1 MLSVGKTA
9 KLLGISIRTLHY
21 YDEINLVKPSY
32 TAPSGYRYYDD
43 DAVELLQQVIFL
55 RELEIPVKQI
65 KKILGSPDCD
75 REFLLKGHRQLLLV
89 RKAHIENLISLIDK
103 RIGVNNMDYREGI
116 AEEQLKSEF
125 ADEVRRRWGDTPQ
138 YREYEEKIKNHKSED
153 NTAGADE
160 IFKAFAEAAGSAPDD
175 REVQE
180 LVRRWQEYITANYYK
195 CSDEVLL
202 GLAEMYTADSRFK
215 DYLDSFGA
223 GTAQLM
229 SDAIKCYCR

>member
-65 KKILGSPDCD
+65 KKILGSPDC
-75 REFLLKGHRQLLLV
+75 HRQLLLA

-103 RIGVNNMDYREGI
+103 RIGVDNMDYREGI

-153 NTAGADE
+153 ITAGADE
-160 IFKAFAEAAGSAPDD
+160 IFKAFAEAAGSAPGD

-215 DYLDSFGA
+215 DYLDSFGE

>member
-32 TAPSGYRYYDD
+32 TALSGYRYYDD

-75 REFLLKGHRQLLLV
+75 REFLLKSHRQLLLA

-103 RIGVNNMDYREGI
+103 RIGVDNMDYREGI
-116 AEEQLKSEF
+116 AEAQLKSEF

-153 NTAGADE
+153 IAAGADE
-160 IFKAFAEAAGSAPDD
+160 IFKAFAEAVGSAPGD

-180 LVRRWQEYITANYYK
+180 LVRKWQEYITANYYK
-195 CSDEVLL
+195 CSDEILAS
-202 GLAEMYTADSRFK
+202 LAEMYAADDRFK
-215 DYLDSFGA
+215 DYLDSFGE

>member
-75 REFLLKGHRQLLLV
+75 REFLLKGHRQLLLA

-103 RIGVNNMDYREGI
+103 RIGVDNMDYREGI

-125 ADEVRRRWGDTPQ
+125 VERFPEFSLF
-138 YREYEEKIKNHKSED
+138 YRLFSPLDSEMICIFPYFYPCEESAREIR
-153 NTAGADE
+153 E
-160 IFKAFAEAAGSAPDD
+160 IF
-175 REVQE
+175 
-180 LVRRWQEYITANYYK
+180 I
-195 CSDEVLL
+195 
-202 GLAEMYTADSRFK
+202 
-215 DYLDSFGA
+215 
-223 GTAQLM
+223 
-229 SDAIKCYCR
+229 

>member
-75 REFLLKGHRQLLLV
+75 REFLLKSHRQLLLA

-103 RIGVNNMDYREGI
+103 RIGVDNMDYREGI
-116 AEEQLKSEF
+116 AEAQLKSEF

-153 NTAGADE
+153 ITAGADE
-160 IFKAFAEAAGSAPDD
+160 IFKAFAEAAGSAPGD

-202 GLAEMYTADSRFK
+202 GLAEMYILRTADLRTIW
-215 DYLDSFGA
+215 
-223 GTAQLM
+223 TASERVQRSL
-229 SDAIKCYCR
+229 

>member
-1 MLSVGKTA
+1 
-9 KLLGISIRTLHY
+9 
-21 YDEINLVKPSY
+21 
-32 TAPSGYRYYDD
+32 
-43 DAVELLQQVIFL
+43 
-55 RELEIPVKQI
+55 
-65 KKILGSPDCD
+65 
-75 REFLLKGHRQLLLV
+75 
-89 RKAHIENLISLIDK
+89 
-103 RIGVNNMDYREGI
+103 MDYREGI
-116 AEEQLKSEF
+116 AEAQLKSEF

-160 IFKAFAEAAGSAPDD
+160 IFKAFAEAAGSAPGD

-202 GLAEMYTADSRFK
+202 GLAEMYTADSRFN
-215 DYLDSFGA
+215 DYLDSFGE

>member
-75 REFLLKGHRQLLLV
+75 REFLL
-89 RKAHIENLISLIDK
+89 
-103 RIGVNNMDYREGI
+103 
-116 AEEQLKSEF
+116 
-125 ADEVRRRWGDTPQ
+125 
-138 YREYEEKIKNHKSED
+138 
-153 NTAGADE
+153 
-160 IFKAFAEAAGSAPDD
+160 
-175 REVQE
+175 
-180 LVRRWQEYITANYYK
+180 
-195 CSDEVLL
+195 
-202 GLAEMYTADSRFK
+202 
-215 DYLDSFGA
+215 
-223 GTAQLM
+223 
-229 SDAIKCYCR
+229 